1 MVNGYTVA
9 IMEAISK
16 ERQKRK
22 KYVLG
27 LGGAGIL
34 GLTVYGLTRK
44 SPTRFSPGVIKRQ
57 ASRSAVKLQD
67 IGHL

>member
-34 GLTVYGLTRK
+34 GLTVYGLTRT
-44 SPTRFSPGVIKRQ
+44 PTRFSPGVIKRQ